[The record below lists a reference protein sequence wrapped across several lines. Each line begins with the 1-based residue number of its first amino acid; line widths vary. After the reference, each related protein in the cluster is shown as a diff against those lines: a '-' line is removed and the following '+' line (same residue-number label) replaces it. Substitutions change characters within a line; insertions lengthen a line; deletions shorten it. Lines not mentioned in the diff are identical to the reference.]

1 MEEANKHQRFG
12 ATATPNKGIMF
23 ISDLVSV
30 HRIFTRPV
38 CPVVQR
44 SGLDPATCHCPFGP
58 FLLGEHH
65 HVPKIIETVQ
75 TSCLGLVPVWVDRVV
90 TNHWRSNLPLCLV
103 LKATVVL
110 VTPTFLCVLKPHP
123 GLAPTPIF
131 SRPTS
136 YHFHKIAVGI
146 NLHRH
151 SYDANCSISFRS

>member
-1 MEEANKHQRFG
+1 MRILGSKLEILGNRNLEKTSYGGGQQEEHQRFG
-12 ATATPNKGIMF
+12 TTATPNKGIMF

-90 TNHWRSNLPLCLV
+90 TNHWRSNLPLCW
-103 LKATVVL
+103 
-110 VTPTFLCVLKPHP
+110 
-123 GLAPTPIF
+123 
-131 SRPTS
+131 S
-136 YHFHKIAVGI
+136 
-146 NLHRH
+146 
-151 SYDANCSISFRS
+151 